1 MITKNFVAAV
11 RRSFDLLG
19 IEAYQGI
26 EYDEFEDLAIK
37 KFNRSVSLR
46 DACDLA
52 FATRFC
58 IQNWGKIENLFQ
70 NHLNKWQEWVYDKKS
85 SVKSLS
91 DEEACGIY
99 YITNAFERKEKDI
112 CLTSISYDDELIACG
127 RRNNKYFL
135 FEDGD
140 YHIKLSAL
148 DSRIMKLYSND
159 DMRLCNIVL
168 SKSWDVFLEKN
179 NSPYELIID
188 EKDGSTSIAVFEK
201 DYIYSLGRYDHIDY
215 DKMVALIVW
224 DLIDEK
230 SYRAVSQVYLY
241 DDVDEEMIFYFA
253 MAPFLLVRA
262 HNKSE
267 DNKIMANDVLYN
279 LMR

>member
-1 MITKNFVAAV
+1 MITKNFVEAV
-11 RRSFDLLG
+11 RGSFDLLG

-26 EYDEFEDLAIK
+26 EYDEFQNLAIK
-37 KFNRSVSLR
+37 KFNRSDSLK
-46 DACDLA
+46 DACDIA

-70 NHLNKWQEWVYDKKS
+70 NHLNKWQEWDYNKKNS
-85 SVKSLS
+85 AKSLP

-112 CLTSISYDDELIACG
+112 CLTSISYDDELIAC
-127 RRNNKYFL
+127 RRTNNKYFL

-140 YHIKLSAL
+140 YHIKLSAW

-159 DMRLCNIVL
+159 DERLCNIVL
-168 SKSWDVFLEKN
+168 SESWDVFLEKN

-188 EKDGSTSIAVFEK
+188 EEDGSTSIAVFEK
-201 DYIYSLGRYDHIDY
+201 EYIDSLGRNDYIDY
-215 DKMVALIVW
+215 DKMVALIDW
-224 DLIDEK
+224 DLIDK
-230 SYRAVSQVYLY
+230 KGYRAVSKVYLY
-241 DDVDEEMIFYFA
+241 DDVDAEMIFYFA
-253 MAPFLLVRA
+253 MSPFLLVRA

-267 DNKIMANDVLYN
+267 DIIMASNVLN
-279 LMR
+279 RLMR